1 LIIDI
6 SLHKTGTDEFKDQ
19 AFSIQNG
26 THPSP
31 PINPVPPAMRDLQSE
46 LEDIAVGFNTRVH
59 RIQREG
65 ERAFSTKPADDGIEI
80 ETADAEFSILPV
92 PDKEHTSGEPGPDIP
107 PVIMS
112 RSKEQILQALENAE
126 ASMPGPKET
135 ADQDVEN
142 MAPAEAA
149 ESQTNPVPVPAAA
162 DHEEL

>member
-6 SLHKTGTDEFKDQ
+6 SLHETGTDEFKDQ

-31 PINPVPPAMRDLQSE
+31 PINPILPAMRDLQSE
-46 LEDIAVGFNTRVH
+46 MEDIAVGFNTRMH
-59 RIQREG
+59 QIQREG
-65 ERAFSTKPADDGIEI
+65 ERAFSTTPADDGIEI
-80 ETADAEFSILPV
+80 EKPADAEFSILPV

-126 ASMPGPKET
+126 AVMPEPKET

-142 MAPAEAA
+142 MAPAEAR
-149 ESQTNPVPVPAAA
+149 TNPVPVPAAA